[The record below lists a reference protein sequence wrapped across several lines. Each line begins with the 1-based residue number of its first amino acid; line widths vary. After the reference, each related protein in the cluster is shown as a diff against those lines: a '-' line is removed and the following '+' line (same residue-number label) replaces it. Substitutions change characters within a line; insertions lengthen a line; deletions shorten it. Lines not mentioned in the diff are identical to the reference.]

1 VRFNLK
7 YFCSLLLVSSTLV
20 NCQPS
25 KNLENKFKLGAD
37 VLVEKHPDL
46 LINKKIGL
54 VINHTSLL
62 SNETHILDTLLSLK
76 VNVSAI
82 FSPEHGLFGNF
93 ERGRNIADS
102 IISSIPVYSLHGNVK
117 KPTGYMLK
125 NLDLI
130 VYDIQDLGVRFFT
143 YVSTLYYVLE
153 SAVENN
159 IPMILL
165 DRPNPN
171 GGLNV
176 TGPVLQSNY
185 KSFIG
190 LTEIPVLYGMTS
202 GELALLYLNEFILN
216 SNSAYELTVIEMQD
230 WNREMS
236 WEETEVKWIP
246 PSPNIPDVQTAMV
259 YPGICFLEGT
269 NISEGRGTE
278 RPFLQIGAPFVSSE
292 ELIIEMNKSIVE
304 TYELKSIS
312 FAPISMKGK
321 AENPKYENETC
332 NGISVEVNDEKN
344 FDTVTFGINL
354 IYSLYKLY
362 PDKLKFDNNHFDLL
376 AGTDQLRKLILENQ
390 SPYFIINSWQEELNE
405 FRSIRKKYLLY

>member
-202 GELALLYLNEFILN
+202 GELALLYLN
-216 SNSAYELTVIEMQD
+216 
-230 WNREMS
+230 
-236 WEETEVKWIP
+236 
-246 PSPNIPDVQTAMV
+246 
-259 YPGICFLEGT
+259 
-269 NISEGRGTE
+269 
-278 RPFLQIGAPFVSSE
+278 
-292 ELIIEMNKSIVE
+292 
-304 TYELKSIS
+304 
-312 FAPISMKGK
+312 
-321 AENPKYENETC
+321 
-332 NGISVEVNDEKN
+332 
-344 FDTVTFGINL
+344 
-354 IYSLYKLY
+354 
-362 PDKLKFDNNHFDLL
+362 KLKFSL
-376 AGTDQLRKLILENQ
+376 
-390 SPYFIINSWQEELNE
+390 
-405 FRSIRKKYLLY
+405 